1 MLSQIIY
8 LCADCLSHN
17 LFRRMCSKLYQHE
30 LYLVTSL
37 FNDFMKPFPLKSN
50 LTEPKSYAT
59 TLNRKKELKMAKL
72 SGVRQ
77 CQHPKPDENTRNWW
91 NRLKSDA
98 TVQNL
103 TEASESGRN
112 CPKLKIWWKGPKLKG
127 RVRNLKRPIELRR
140 TLYESVRSRS
150 NVSEFNLTSVRNRTE
165 TLEIKRRSIGRP
177 LYKTFRS

>member
-1 MLSQIIY
+1 MLNQIIY

-17 LFRRMCSKLYQHE
+17 LFRRMCSKLYQHD

-37 FNDFMKPFPLKSN
+37 FNDFMKPFPSKSN
-50 LTEPKSYAT
+50 LTEPKSNAT

-72 SGVRQ
+72 SGVNETVPASETGRKY
-77 CQHPKPDENTRNWW
+77 PKLMESVEIGRDCSKSNGSVWKRTELSEVKIGWKGPKNENTRNWW

-112 CPKLKIWWKGPKLKG
+112 CPKLKSDG
-127 RVRNLKRPIELRR
+127 RARN
-140 TLYESVRSRS
+140 
-150 NVSEFNLTSVRNRTE
+150 
-165 TLEIKRRSIGRP
+165 
-177 LYKTFRS
+177 

>member
-1 MLSQIIY
+1 MTLKKRLFADALSINIWPLILLWENTNYLRGRKWIYDEISYQRKWGICGELKWLRGIAIIY

-17 LFRRMCSKLYQHE
+17 LFRRMCSKLYQHD

-37 FNDFMKPFPLKSN
+37 FNDFMKPFPSKSN
-50 LTEPKSYAT
+50 LTEPKSNAT
-59 TLNRKKELKMAKL
+59 TWNRKKELKMAKL

-77 CQHPKPDENTRNWW
+77 CQHPKPDENNRNWW

-112 CPKLKIWWKGPKLKG
+112 CPKLKSDG
-127 RVRNLKRPIELRR
+127 RARN
-140 TLYESVRSRS
+140 
-150 NVSEFNLTSVRNRTE
+150 
-165 TLEIKRRSIGRP
+165 
-177 LYKTFRS
+177 